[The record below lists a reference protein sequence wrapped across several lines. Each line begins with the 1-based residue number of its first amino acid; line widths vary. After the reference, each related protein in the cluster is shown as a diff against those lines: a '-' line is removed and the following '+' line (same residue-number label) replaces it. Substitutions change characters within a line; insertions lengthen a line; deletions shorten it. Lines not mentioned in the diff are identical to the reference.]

1 MEQMKY
7 HNTKTFI
14 NGIKFDSKLEA
25 KRYTELKL
33 LEKQGLI
40 KDLTIQPSYELIPS
54 FKKNNKTY
62 RKTQYIA
69 DFSYYDIDLDKT
81 IVEDTKGFKTDVYL
95 LKKKL
100 FEYNY
105 PNLTI
110 REVTRQLFN
119 IDQALLVKVFFS
131 CTISLGYSPVLKSMY
146 QNIKLTHNITIK
158 IVCSCCVV
166 NILTI
171 TKLYDNII
179 NRKRDDYIMASLTSA
194 INVNVDTKVKDEATT
209 ILKDLGL
216 NMSTFIN
223 MALAQVVK
231 RNGVPFEVVNPT
243 PSKELLEAFAEIED
257 YKNGKV
263 ELESYEDVKALRKA
277 LINDQRKMYFSFIQ

>member
-1 MEQMKY
+1 MKY

-25 KRYTELKL
+25 RRYTELKL

-40 KDLTIQPSYELIPS
+40 KDLILQPAYDLIPS

-69 DFSYYDIDLDKT
+69 DFSYYDVDLDKT

-119 IDQALLVKVFFS
+119 IDQALLIKAFFS
-131 CTISLGYSPVLKSMY
+131 CTISLGHSPILKSMY
-146 QNIKLTHNITIK
+146 QITKQTHNIIIK
-158 IVCSCCVV
+158 IFCSCYVV

-194 INVNVDTKVKDEATT
+194 INVNVDTQVKEEATT

-231 RNGVPFEVVNPT
+231 RNGVPFEIVNPT
-243 PSKELLEAFAEIED
+243 PSKQLLEALAEVEEMKNNPDKYPRYSNRED
-257 YKNGKV
+257 LKR
-263 ELESYEDVKALRKA
+263 AL
-277 LINDQRKMYFSFIQ
+277 LSDD